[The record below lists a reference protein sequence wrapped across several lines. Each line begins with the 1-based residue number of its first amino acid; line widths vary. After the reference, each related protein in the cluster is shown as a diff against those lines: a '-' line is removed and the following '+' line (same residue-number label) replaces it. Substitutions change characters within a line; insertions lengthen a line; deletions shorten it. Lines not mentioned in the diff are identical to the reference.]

1 MTDTSTLQRR
11 WMRSLTDI
19 QIGVFPLSSPASS
32 LLFPLVEG
40 SFNATYRELR
50 TGFVPPLQM
59 PAETASVD
67 VAQQWQWLVANAHGS
82 LTAQVGIGFISGA
95 KGKLFAPLFTAPLG
109 ELDSRVG
116 HLQLDAGVKLELN
129 TTLVRLLTKKLKLG
143 TAWLRR
149 GRTASGFN
157 LDAVVDA
164 LSEACSR
171 TNLELVRQGRIGLVS
186 RGHNSIYTDLKTH
199 VDTYLESPLVTQ
211 FSQQAEPALLAQTLD
226 ADSLG
231 KSLFTPLPAS
241 QHQLQVPAAFGEQR
255 SFILSGPPASGKTDA
270 VVNSLAQAIANGRTT
285 LVVGSPKT
293 LHQLYERTRKAGF
306 EHLFLTVDEGPA
318 ANQNAQTALS
328 QAWDRPVNA
337 DDEYLKS
344 CRAAVTSLSADL
356 DLYRTQVHEPGPN
369 QLSAWQ
375 AYTAQL
381 LTAAELDK
389 NELGMAQTLAAEP
402 NFPYQ
407 PADRV
412 TAAKLGQELAELDA
426 NSVNG
431 LGANPWSLAGASLE
445 NIDRE
450 VLQSKLRVLEDAILR
465 AHPAVLEIMSSCT
478 DLRTWGVF
486 ARWLDLLESGFGRP
500 PVNLPE
506 KERGEVIDSLTEL
519 KHSFETLRKNAQP
532 LMEVAA
538 GAYHAGKDIDL
549 LRDARH
555 AEASGSMTRNSRR
568 KAILA
573 ELQPYLSAPVSA
585 NRVTQLLEDLAVL
598 RIQAETLGSRIEKN
612 PVLGLQDFDTLG
624 DDAQSRFLSH
634 ADTVLTAIR
643 LAQDLPNRKEDL
655 VTLIPI
661 ARDGGAL
668 GKQVREIAAGFAG
681 IMECLQSTS
690 QDLEKWADALPP
702 LARYLQVRKVWSA
715 ALSTYDSTLDDM
727 VAYRAITPKLKA
739 AGLEL
744 LGNWVGSGR
753 LVGKSIQG
761 VLEHALSIAA
771 VSERERALLQ
781 FGFQASVQREQV
793 ERLAFSAAE
802 LRRGI
807 VNQII
812 SRGGIFAKRA
822 DKDTLRRF
830 GAKLRRDD
838 FSITSALSE
847 DLEGIL
853 TRTPIVG
860 LTPTQVAKYLKVPA
874 VGVLFDGVI
883 ILEAAD
889 LGEGAVIKA
898 LAAATHAM
906 FVAALPAPLTFSRG
920 RARSAYTQALS
931 AGLPECRFTLRYGT
945 NLSDAPAFFTSL
957 LAPKITTWLPAGDS
971 YQPAHILELPATSE
985 ALPFTLNNELPG
997 FTTGN
1002 VSRKWCESAGNL
1014 LLNLAYQNPRSTL
1027 NAVTHT
1033 NEAAAGI
1040 RWYLQTL
1047 ASRTG
1052 EPLPPIEVV
1061 CLGQA
1066 PGICAT
1072 DAQVFFCG
1080 ADASPRATKNSV
1092 TLDFSIAVIR
1102 ALLSVNRRVFFVL
1115 DRNLN
1120 RHALPPLLQDILAGV
1135 DQPATVLNA
1144 AAHQAD
1150 EGGVSTVVTDY
1161 LARIFTKAGLEVRVF
1176 AGKHPYR
1183 ADLAVRGGKD
1193 APWLAL
1199 ILDTPA
1205 RASLENTW
1213 DSQVGINQYLQEE
1226 CGFGAVHH
1234 LYLTELMGDIDE
1246 VTRQVVSLALDLA
1259 FPGDILENSIASDD
1273 VVEAAS
1279 HLHTKAGVKNLFED
1293 PGRAAWQVPAR
1304 LRHSPAKPSA
1314 TVPPGSRQSA
1324 QKAANQVETGVL
1336 NQVSAAQRLQK
1347 NARIEDMPPEHLRKT
1362 RSTAPVVSDMPPE
1375 AFTHLHRDEIAVSNA
1390 PTLADELGAMGASW
1404 VAEMAST
1411 DTSHIGKISQPGL
1424 TSFAPLFTS
1433 ETTSEE
1439 HLNTPSQLVNRKAD
1453 PTPDA
1458 PELAAK
1464 VPLPET
1470 APATS
1475 AAASLPRLQ
1484 PKTPNLPEFTAP
1496 QATEKPRQT
1505 RVEHAGH
1512 SQVEPLVPQGKPLTN
1527 LGDKDILDN
1536 LNDPGAAA
1544 TISRALDDILRTEGP
1559 VGSARLAKLVADAY
1573 GMQRLHPKRR
1583 DRILSLLSSEGARVS
1598 TNFGDFV
1605 WPANLEPR
1613 DYRQFRTGSIY
1624 GQRTITDICDEEF
1637 NNAVEWVIATQSP
1650 LEDEA
1655 SEAVCR
1661 VLDLTPARTKI
1672 RPRMQLALAR
1682 LEQSGRLVV
1691 KNGSYHLE

>member
-19 QIGVFPLSSPASS
+19 QIGVFPLSSPAAP

-50 TGFVPPLQM
+50 TGFAPPLQIS
-59 PAETASVD
+59 AETASVD
-67 VAQQWQWLVANAHGS
+67 VAQQWQWLAANAHGP
-82 LTAQVGIGFISGA
+82 LTAQVGIGFVSGA

-109 ELDSRVG
+109 ELGSRVG

-129 TTLVRLLTKKLKLG
+129 TTLVRLLTRKLQLG

-157 LDAVVDA
+157 LDAVIDA
-164 LSEACSR
+164 LSEACAR
-171 TNLELVRQGRIGLVS
+171 TNLEVVRQGRIGLVS
-186 RGHNSIYTDLKTH
+186 RGQNSIYTDLRTH
-199 VDTYLESPLVTQ
+199 GDTYSDAPLVTQ
-211 FSQQAEPALLAQTLD
+211 FSQSVEPAKPAQLMDASPLAE
-226 ADSLG
+226 
-231 KSLFTPLPAS
+231 SLFTPLPAS

-255 SFILSGPPASGKTDA
+255 SFVLSGPPASGKTDA

-306 EHLFLTVDEGPA
+306 EHLFLTVDEGSA
-318 ANQNAQTALS
+318 ANQNAQTVLS

-337 DDEYLKS
+337 DEEYLRS
-344 CRAAVTSLSADL
+344 CRAAVTSLSTDL
-356 DLYRTQVHEPGPN
+356 DLYRAQVHEPGPN

-389 NELGMAQTLAAEP
+389 NELSMAQTLAAEP

-431 LGANPWSLAGASLE
+431 LGANPWSLAGATLE

-500 PVNLPE
+500 PVDLPE
-506 KERGEVIDSLTEL
+506 KERGEIIDSLTEL

-598 RIQAETLGSRIEKN
+598 RIQAETLGSRIENN
-612 PVLGLQDFDTLG
+612 PVLGLQDFDTLA

-643 LAQDLPNRKEDL
+643 LAQDLPNRHDDL

-715 ALSTYDSTLDDM
+715 ALSTHDSTLDDM
-727 VAYRAITPKLKA
+727 VAYRAITPRLKA

-744 LGNWVGSGR
+744 LGSWVGSGR

-771 VSERERALLQ
+771 VSERERALSQ
-781 FGFQASVQREQV
+781 NGFQASAQQAQV

-812 SRGGIFAKRA
+812 SRAGIFAQRA

-838 FSITSALSE
+838 FSINSALGE

-860 LTPTQVAKYLKVPA
+860 LTPTQVAEYLKVPA

-889 LGEGAVIKA
+889 LVEGAVIKA
-898 LAAATHAM
+898 LALATHVM
-906 FVAALPAPLTFSRG
+906 FVATLPAPLTYARG
-920 RARSAYTQALS
+920 KAKSAYAQALS
-931 AGLPECRFTLRYGT
+931 AGLPECRFMLRYGT
-945 NLSDAPAFFTSL
+945 NISDAPAFFTSL
-957 LAPKITTWLPAGDS
+957 LAPKVTTWVPVGDS
-971 YQPAHILELPATSE
+971 SAPAHILELPATSE

-1027 NAVTHT
+1027 KAVTHT

-1040 RWYLQTL
+1040 RWYLQML
-1047 ASRTG
+1047 ANRVG

-1066 PGICAT
+1066 PGNCAA

-1080 ADASPRATKNSV
+1080 ADASPRPTKNGV
-1092 TLDFSIAVIR
+1092 TLDFSIAMIR

-1135 DQPATVLNA
+1135 EQPATVLNA
-1144 AAHQAD
+1144 GAHQAD
-1150 EGGVSTVVTDY
+1150 EGGVSNIVTDY

-1176 AGKHPYR
+1176 TGKHPYR
-1183 ADLAVRGGKD
+1183 ADLAVRGDKK

-1199 ILDTPA
+1199 TLDTPT
-1205 RASLENTW
+1205 RSTLQNTW
-1213 DSQVGINQYLQEE
+1213 DREVGIGQFLHEE

-1234 LYLTELMGDIDE
+1234 LFLTDLMGDIDE

-1273 VVEAAS
+1273 VVESAS
-1279 HLHTKAGVKNLFED
+1279 LRHTKTGVKDLFED

-1314 TVPPGSRQSA
+1314 AVPPGSRASA
-1324 QKAANQVETGVL
+1324 KNAATQVETGVL
-1336 NQVSAAQRLQK
+1336 NQVSVTQRLQE

-1362 RSTAPVVSDMPPE
+1362 RSTVPVVSDMPPE
-1375 AFTHLHRDEIAVSNA
+1375 AFTHLHRDEIAVPNA
-1390 PTLADELGAMGASW
+1390 PSLADELGAMGASW
-1404 VAEMAST
+1404 VAEMASI
-1411 DTSHIGKISQPGL
+1411 DTSQTGKITQPGL
-1424 TSFAPLFTS
+1424 TSFAPLFAS
-1433 ETTSEE
+1433 ETAPDQ
-1439 HLNTPSQLVNRKAD
+1439 HINTPSQAVNHNEVPKPAVR
-1453 PTPDA
+1453 
-1458 PELAAK
+1458 ESAAK
-1464 VPLPET
+1464 APLPET
-1470 APATS
+1470 EAPPRVAV
-1475 AAASLPRLQ
+1475 SLPRKQ
-1484 PKTPNLPEFTAP
+1484 PKTPDLPQFKTPQTA
-1496 QATEKPRQT
+1496 EKQLPAPG
-1505 RVEHAGH
+1505 EHR
-1512 SQVEPLVPQGKPLTN
+1512 SQVEPLVPQGKPRTN

-1544 TISRALDDILRTEGP
+1544 EISRALDDILRTEGP

-1583 DRILSLLSSEGARVS
+1583 DRILSLLSPQGVRVS
-1598 TNFGDFV
+1598 TSFGDFV
-1605 WPANLEPR
+1605 WPENLEPR
-1613 DYRQFRTGSIY
+1613 DYRAFRTGSIY

-1637 NNAVEWVIATQSP
+1637 NNALEWVIATQSP

-1672 RPRMQLALAR
+1672 RDRMQLALTR
-1682 LEQSGRLVV
+1682 LEQSGRLVL